1 MAYGRK
7 VYGLGRLLGRVT
19 DGRRQPIVP
28 AESVAAA
35 VFYTGLLRIRSF
47 NALEPKLSEK
57 PFLRLVGTR
66 EVESLCCADTL
77 SRALRVIDRKSVV

>member
-7 VYGLGRLLGRVT
+7 VYGLGELLGRVM
-19 DGRRQPIVP
+19 DERRKPLVP

-57 PFLRLVGTR
+57 PFLRLMGTR
-66 EVESLCCADTL
+66 EVDSLCCAP
-77 SRALRVIDRKSVV
+77 